1 MSTTG
6 AALRLSRRTI
16 ARSPGRAALILAMI
30 GLPVLV
36 VTALATLLSTLD
48 DSASGPS
55 RPLGSADALVWGD
68 HAWSGVTQ
76 EPTGDGYGWSPG
88 EHPRPFTAVEIG
100 ALFGRGSRVIPLREE
115 RTAYETPETRD
126 VGTLRE
132 LDLRDPLARDAYRLL
147 DGRLPQAA
155 GEIVVTR
162 KILDAGGRMGG
173 TLLVTRRR
181 RPMRIVGVV
190 LVPSDSSG
198 TRMVALPGSV
208 IPPRAA
214 NTAATDKRAWLVDAP
229 RPVTWKD
236 VRRLNGSGLIVVSRA
251 VLADPPP
258 GKSPAMGAESTSSGG
273 ALPVIVPLMILMFVL
288 EVVLLAGPAF
298 AVGLRRRRAELALIA
313 AQGGTPGQLRAVVL
327 ADGLVLGMG
336 AATAGA
342 VAGIGVAVAV
352 MPWAERVFESVM
364 TSLSVP
370 WAAVAVIVVLGT
382 ASGLAAA
389 LAPAAQASR
398 TDIVAVL
405 AGRSERRRD
414 RVGWPLL
421 GLVLLAGGVAAA
433 LMTPRHGV
441 TWVFVAAVL
450 TQFGM
455 VAVIPWLVGGAGRLA
470 GRLPLP
476 LRFAARDAARHR
488 GRTAPAVAAVMT
500 ATALVTALTVAGT
513 SLYGRAS
520 LDYRPAA
527 PPGATIISRD
537 QVPEETWH
545 RVRDAARRTLPA
557 GVPLIEVALPTS
569 RNGALMLTSIS
580 SPGAE
585 NEDEASIISPDLS
598 GMGGVLIGDRAL
610 LRFALGRDDPSAIAA
625 LEAGRAVVLNPAYVR
640 KGKIQ
645 LSLTPQYSGGRTE
658 DLTLPAVGIRATGEG
673 WARVVMSP
681 KALEGHDLSVESRL
695 LLVDPARYRPS
706 RAVQDRLAGGIGAIT
721 THVGVRV
728 ERGFEQ
734 DYTGMMLL
742 LAAAAVVMVLGATFV
757 ATRLAATDARP
768 ELTTLAEVGASPGS
782 RRAVVAGQA
791 FVIAALGVAS
801 GLLAGLVPGIA
812 ATWPASAREA
822 VSTAYGADGVPVT
835 LPQHEGPVVGLPW
848 LFLATLLITLP
859 LLAALTTALLG
870 ATRPS
875 ARRRPS

>member
-1 MSTTG
+1 MSTTRS
-6 AALRLSRRTI
+6 ALRLSRRTI
-16 ARSPGRAALILAMI
+16 ARSPGRAALIVAMI

-48 DSASGPS
+48 NAASATS
-55 RPLGSADALVWGD
+55 RTLGSADALVWGN
-68 HAWSGVTQ
+68 HGWSGVTQ

-115 RTAYETPETRD
+115 RIAYETGETRD
-126 VGTLRE
+126 LGTLRE
-132 LDLRDPLARDAYRLL
+132 LDLRDPLAGGAYRLL

-162 KILDAGGRMGG
+162 EILDGGGRMGG
-173 TLLVTRRR
+173 TLLVTPQR

-208 IPPRAA
+208 IGPVGMDMAS
-214 NTAATDKRAWLVDAP
+214 TEKRAWLVDAP
-229 RPVTWKD
+229 HPVTWKD
-236 VRRLNGSGLIVVSRA
+236 VRRLNGSGLIVISRA

-258 GKSPAMGAESTSSGG
+258 ERSRLPATESPGYRDP
-273 ALPVIVPLMILMFVL
+273 LVVIAPLMIVMFVL

-298 AVGLRRRRAELALIA
+298 AVGLRRRRVELALIA

-327 ADGLVLGMG
+327 ADGLVLGLG
-336 AATAGA
+336 ASTAGA
-342 VAGIGVAVAV
+342 GAGIGVAVAV
-352 MPWAERVFESVM
+352 MPWAERVFDSVM

-370 WAAVAVIVVLGT
+370 WAVVALIVFLGT

-513 SLYGRAS
+513 SLFGRAS

-537 QVPEETWH
+537 RVPEELWR
-545 RVRDAARRTLPA
+545 RVHEAARRTLPA
-557 GVPLIEVALPTS
+557 GVPLIDVALPTS
-569 RNGALMLTSIS
+569 RDGALMLTSIS

-585 NEDEASIISPDLS
+585 NEGQASRISPDLS
-598 GMGGVLIGDRAL
+598 GMGGVLIGDRML
-610 LRFALGRDDPSAIAA
+610 LRFALGRDDPSAVAA
-625 LEAGRAVVLNPAYVR
+625 LEAGRAVVLNPSYVSN
-640 KGKIQ
+640 GKIQ
-645 LSLTPQYSGGRTE
+645 LSLTPQNSGGRTE
-658 DLTLPAVGIRATGEG
+658 NLTLPAVGIRATGEG
-673 WARVVMSP
+673 WARVVMSAE
-681 KALEGHDLSVESRL
+681 ALKGHDLSAESRL
-695 LLVDPARYRPS
+695 LLVDPGRYRPS

-721 THVGVRV
+721 MHVGVRV

-757 ATRLAATDARP
+757 ATRLAAADARP

-782 RRAVVAGQA
+782 RRAVVACQA
-791 FVIAALGVAS
+791 FVIAALGVAT

-812 ATWPASAREA
+812 ATWSASAREA
-822 VSTAYGADGVPVT
+822 VSTAYGADGVPVA
-835 LPQHEGPVVGLPW
+835 LPQHERAVIGLPW
-848 LFLATLLITLP
+848 PFLTTLLIGLP
-859 LLAALTTALLG
+859 LLAALTTGLLG
-870 ATRPS
+870 ATRPN
-875 ARRRPS
+875 ARRRPT